1 MSLWMVRV
9 GRFGEYEDKFLNENR
24 IYLTWGLI
32 PDLSTLTSRKEV
44 AGYLATVR
52 PGQSRAH
59 TSNHAGQIFTFVKQM
74 HVGDLMGVPSKKKS
88 AIHIGEITSDYRYD
102 ATAGVDYRHYRDVK
116 WIGRDTPRTAFN
128 QQLLYSFGAIQTIC
142 EIKRGNA
149 EAQVRAIAAGAT
161 LPLPIAS
168 ESAADDAAAE
178 EAISVDLEQA
188 GKDAIAQLIIQRFK
202 GHGLAVLVEAILK
215 AQGFLTYRSPEGPDK
230 GIDILAAPAPLGFGS
245 PKICVQVK
253 SQESPVDRPT
263 LDQLIGAM
271 QNVHADQGLLVSWG
285 GFKSSVDR
293 EEAAQFFRVRLWDQ
307 DSLLEQIFAHYD
319 QLNEDVRAE
328 LPLKRIWTVVTD
340 DSSEE

>member
-9 GRFGEYEDKFLNENR
+9 GRFGEHEQKFVDDNR
-24 IYLTWGLI
+24 IYLTWGI
-32 PDLSTLTSRKEV
+32 EDDLSSYSSRKGIAE
-44 AGYLATVR
+44 YLTTTH
-52 PGQSRAH
+52 PDQSHAKIA
-59 TSNHAGQIFTFVKQM
+59 NHAGQIFTFLNEMKPC
-74 HVGDLMGVPSKKKS
+74 DLVGVPSKKKS
-88 AIHIGEITSDYRYD
+88 VIHIGEITGKYSYD
-102 ATAGVDYRHYRDVK
+102 QKADPDYRHYRTVK
-116 WIGRDTPRTAFN
+116 WIAPDTPRSAFK

-142 EIKRGNA
+142 QIKRGDA
-149 EAQVRAIAAGAT
+149 EARVRAIAKGGPV
-161 LPLPIAS
+161 PLLSSI
-168 ESAADDAAAE
+168 
-178 EAISVDLEQA
+178 EAITKEADTDDVVAVDLERA
-188 GKDAIAQLIIQRFK
+188 AKDAIAQLIIQRFK
-202 GHGLAVLVEAILK
+202 GHGLALLVEAILN
-215 AQGFLTYRSPEGPDK
+215 AQGFLTYRSGEGADK

-245 PKICVQVK
+245 PRICVQVK

-340 DSSEE
+340 ELSEE